1 MVGWS
6 FMIIKGGQFN
16 APIGALVS
24 NEFKGLSPAKQ
35 TDELDLMFPRLKL
48 IFSET
53 ITLRIKLQED

>member
-1 MVGWS
+1 
-6 FMIIKGGQFN
+6 MIIKGGQFN
-16 APIGALVS
+16 APIGALVY
-24 NEFKGLSPAKQ
+24 NEFKGKQ

>member
-35 TDELDLMFPRLKL
+35 TDELDLMFPRLK
-48 IFSET
+48 
-53 ITLRIKLQED
+53 